1 MASIPLPGKK
11 RKAPVSIPVLSFFTG
26 GGLMDMGFEQAGFQ
40 VVWTNEMDPEF
51 VRLYEAGMTAWRRA
65 ADPQAKEAKITAP
78 GRLMEAG
85 EPTEVLQQAFGSAPP
100 PLFGMIGGPPCQ
112 DFSIAGL
119 QAGFAG
125 TRGSVTH
132 EYCLYVHY
140 MRPAFFVME
149 NVTGLLRTKH
159 RQGFEDL
166 LEFLGRDYVTDFSLL
181 NSLDYGVP
189 QNRERLF
196 LIGLRRDLLKP
207 TIAPET
213 FQMGWANWV
222 VEQTH
227 AGVKG
232 KYKWPTVVS
241 KGKEPK
247 PPRTAK
253 QLRLCVER
261 CLVPE
266 ELESSTPNA
275 TDRFNLYS
283 DKPANTPEGMVS
295 NRSFK
300 RLHRYRF
307 SPTACYGNNEVH
319 LHPWRNERL
328 SVREVL
334 RIQGVEDSYVL
345 PPGQPLSAKFKMI
358 GNGVPVPLAYGIAR
372 TVSRLLQAYCTLP
385 AGAAVAPAPT
395 RPRRRRAAEPL
406 LAQAPVLF

>member
-1 MASIPLPGKK
+1 
-11 RKAPVSIPVLSFFTG
+11 
-26 GGLMDMGFEQAGFQ
+26 MDMGFEQAGFQ

-65 ADPQAKEAKITAP
+65 DNPAAEEAKITAP
-78 GRLMEAG
+78 SRLMEAG
-85 EPTEVLQQAFGSAPP
+85 EPAEVLQQAFGGVTP

-119 QAGFAG
+119 RAGFAG

-149 NVTGLLRTKH
+149 NVTGLLLAKH
-159 RQGFEDL
+159 RQGFDDL
-166 LEFLGRDYVTDFSLL
+166 LEFLGKDYVTDFTLL

-189 QNRERLF
+189 QSRERLF
-196 LIGLRRDLLKP
+196 LIGLRRDTLKP
-207 TIAPET
+207 SLPPET
-213 FQMGWANWV
+213 FKKGWANWV
-222 VEQTH
+222 TEQTH

-232 KYKWPTVVS
+232 KYKWPTVVK
-241 KGKEPK
+241 KGKVPK

-253 QLRLCVER
+253 QLKLCVEG

-266 ELESSTPNA
+266 ELEASTHNA

-283 DKPANTPEGMVS
+283 DKPANTLEGMVA

-334 RIQGVEDSYVL
+334 RIQGVDESYVL
-345 PPGQPLSAKFKMI
+345 PPGQPLSSKFKMI
-358 GNGVPVPLAYGIAR
+358 GNGVPVPLANGIAR
-372 TVSRLLQAYCTLP
+372 TITRLLQLYCCITGEEAVEHNSKKSRRVRTVEP
-385 AGAAVAPAPT
+385 AITEAANVY
-395 RPRRRRAAEPL
+395 
-406 LAQAPVLF
+406 